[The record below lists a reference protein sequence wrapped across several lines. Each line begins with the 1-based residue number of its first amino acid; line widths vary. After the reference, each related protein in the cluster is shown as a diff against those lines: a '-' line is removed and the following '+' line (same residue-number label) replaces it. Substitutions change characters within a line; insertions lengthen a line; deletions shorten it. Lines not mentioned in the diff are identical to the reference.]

1 MSINSALLAGVTG
14 LTANASALAAT
25 SDNIANVNTVGYKLN
40 KTNFSDLV
48 TAASTQDY
56 SAGGVT
62 TTTTAYVT
70 QQGLLQSTSSP
81 TDLAISGSGFF
92 VTTQSPQNVS
102 ATDPRLFTRAGSFTV
117 DSQGFLK
124 NSAGLYLQ
132 GWLADT
138 NGTITTDPSNIAM
151 LQPINVS
158 TVGGAAGATTAASV
172 NANLNAG
179 ETVSAAS
186 EQDAPF
192 SNLVDSG
199 GTDHH
204 NFSVAYTPDPTA
216 PNSYNV
222 TVTDTDT
229 TNAANNGSY
238 GGKVVFNPATGAIAS
253 STIPGLSVGG
263 GTLTL
268 ANGNTVSLASVG
280 LSTNSTAA
288 SIYNPVSN
296 SMAAYNA
303 TTGTGT
309 KPDFS
314 VTVPLADSQGGA
326 RSMQIDFLKST
337 SNPNQWYAEAH
348 VVPASDVVDGAGLS
362 NGQVSVG
369 VVSFTPDGRLDPTQT
384 TLFGMNANGGQA
396 AISFGASNGTAPG
409 AGQVN
414 WAPNL
419 GINGQTVNLTLGSAA
434 GGMTQYDSQSIVQ
447 SVSTNGT
454 PFGNLTSINID
465 SSGFVTAAFDNGV
478 TRRIAQVAVATF
490 PNPDGLSP
498 VSGDAYR
505 VSLASGTYNL
515 KAPGTGGAGTVS
527 PSSLEASTVDLSS
540 EFSSLITTQ
549 QAYSASSKIITTA
562 DQMMQDLINVIR

>member
-1 MSINSALLAGVTG
+1 MSINSAMLAGVTG

-25 SDNIANVNTVGYKLN
+25 SDNIANVNTVGYKRAQ
-40 KTNFSDLV
+40 TNFSDLV

-62 TTTTAYVT
+62 TSTTSYVT

-92 VTTQSPQNVS
+92 VTTQSPTDVS
-102 ATDPRLFTRAGSFTV
+102 ATAPRLFTRAGSFTV
-117 DSQGFLK
+117 DSQGYLK

-138 NGTITTDPSNIAM
+138 NGNITTDPSNIAL

-158 TVGGAAGATTAASV
+158 TVGGAAGATTQAAV
-172 NANLNAG
+172 NANLDAG
-179 ETVSAAS
+179 ETISASS
-186 EQDAPF
+186 EQDASF
-192 SNLVDSG
+192 TGVADSVPA
-199 GTDHH
+199 TH
-204 NFSVAYTPDPTA
+204 NFSVAYTPDPTTA
-216 PNSYNV
+216 NSYNV
-222 TVTDTDT
+222 KVTDTGT
-229 TNAANNGSY
+229 GTSY
-238 GGKVVFNPATGAIAS
+238 TGTAVYNPATGAFVSGTGALSAGSLNLGAATVPLAS
-253 STIPGLSVGG
+253 LGLN
-263 GTLTL
+263 T
-268 ANGNTVSLASVG
+268 NTVANSV
-280 LSTNSTAA
+280 
-288 SIYNPVSN
+288 YNPVSN

-314 VTVPLADSQGGA
+314 VTIPLADSQGGA
-326 RSMQIDFLKST
+326 RSMQIDYLKST
-337 SNPNQWYAEAH
+337 SSPNQWYAEAH
-348 VVPASDVVDGAGLS
+348 VVPASDVTTGAGLS

-369 VVSFTPDGRLDPTQT
+369 VVTFTPDGRLDPTQT
-384 TLFGMNANGGQA
+384 TLFNMAANGGQPS
-396 AISFGASNGTAPG
+396 ISFGASNAGPPA

-414 WAPNL
+414 WASNL
-419 GINGQTVNLTLGSAA
+419 GINGQTVDLTLGSAA

-454 PFGNLTSINID
+454 PFGNLTSISID
-465 SSGFVTAAFDNGV
+465 SNGYVTAAFDNGV
-478 TRRIAQVAVATF
+478 TRRIAQVAIATF

-505 VSLASGTYNL
+505 VSLQSGTYNL
-515 KAPGTGGAGTVS
+515 KAPGTGGAGSIS

>member
-1 MSINSALLAGVTG
+1 MSINSAMLAGVTG

-25 SDNIANVNTVGYKLN
+25 SDNIANVNTVGYKRAQ
-40 KTNFSDLV
+40 TNFSDLV

-62 TTTTAYVT
+62 TSTTSYVT

-92 VTTQSPQNVS
+92 VTTSSPSDVQ
-102 ATDPRLFTRAGSFTV
+102 ATAPRLFTRAGSFTV

-124 NSAGLYLQ
+124 NAAGLYLQ

-138 NGTITTDPSNIAM
+138 NGNIATDPSNIAL

-158 TVGGAAGATTAASV
+158 TVGGAAGATTQAAV

-179 ETVSAAS
+179 ETISAAS
-186 EQDAPF
+186 EQD
-192 SNLVDSG
+192 SNLTAVADSAAVN
-199 GTDHH
+199 H
-204 NFSVAYTPDPTA
+204 NFKVAYTPDPTTA
-216 PNSYNV
+216 NSYNV
-222 TVTDTDT
+222 TVTDTGSGT
-229 TNAANNGSY
+229 SYSGTAAY
-238 GGKVVFNPATGAIAS
+238 NPATGAFVS
-253 STIPGLSVGG
+253 
-263 GTLTL
+263 GTGAL
-268 ANGNTVSLASVG
+268 AAGSLNLGAATVPLASLG
-280 LSTNSTAA
+280 LNTDTIANSV
-288 SIYNPVSN
+288 YNPVSA

-314 VTVPLADSQGGA
+314 VTVPLADSQGGS

-337 SNPNQWYAEAH
+337 SSPNQWYAEAH
-348 VVPASDVVDGAGLS
+348 VVPASDVTTGAGLT

-369 VVSFTPDGRLDPTQT
+369 VVTFTPDGRLDPTQT
-384 TLFGMNANGGQA
+384 TLFNMAANGGQPT
-396 AISFGASNGTAPG
+396 ISFGASNAGAPG

-419 GINGQTVNLTLGSAA
+419 GINGQTVDLTLGSAA
-434 GGMTQYDSQSIVQ
+434 GGMTQYVSQSIVQ

-454 PFGNLTSINID
+454 PFGNLTSISID
-465 SSGFVTAAFDNGV
+465 ANGYVTAAFDNGV
-478 TRRIAQVAVATF
+478 TRRIAQVAIATF

-505 VSLASGTYNL
+505 VSLQSGTYNL
-515 KAPGTGGAGTVS
+515 KAPGTGGAGQIS
-527 PSSLEASTVDLSS
+527 PSSLEASTVDLSA

>member
-1 MSINSALLAGVTG
+1 MSINSAMLAGVTG

-25 SDNIANVNTVGYKLN
+25 SDNIANVNTVGYKRAQ
-40 KTNFSDLV
+40 TNFSDLV
-48 TAASTQDY
+48 TAASAQDY

-62 TTTTAYVT
+62 TSTTSYVT
-70 QQGLLQSTSSP
+70 QQGLMQSTSSP

-92 VTTQSPQNVS
+92 VTTQSPTDVS
-102 ATDPRLFTRAGSFTV
+102 ATSPRLFTRAGSFTV
-117 DSQGFLK
+117 DSQGYLK

-138 NGTITTDPSNIAM
+138 SGNINTDPSNIAL

-158 TVGGAAGATTAASV
+158 TVGGAAGATTNASI

-179 ETVSAAS
+179 QTMSQSSIDSAGA
-186 EQDAPF
+186 
-192 SNLVDSG
+192 
-199 GTDHH
+199 
-204 NFSVAYTPDPTA
+204 AY
-216 PNSYNV
+216 
-222 TVTDTDT
+222 
-229 TNAANNGSY
+229 AAAG
-238 GGKVVFNPATGAIAS
+238 
-253 STIPGLSVGG
+253 TIPANADPAAAAVATAIMGG
-263 GTLTL
+263 GAVPADAYSPTSAT
-268 ANGNTVSLASVG
+268 T
-280 LSTNSTAA
+280 
-288 SIYNPVSN
+288 
-296 SMAAYNA
+296 SMTAYNA

-314 VTVPLADSQGGA
+314 VTIPLADSQGGA
-326 RSMQIDFLKST
+326 RSMQIDYLKSDAG
-337 SNPNQWYAEAH
+337 PNQWYAEAH
-348 VVPASDVVDGAGLS
+348 VVPASDVTSGSPLIP
-362 NGQVSVG
+362 GQVSTG
-369 VVSFTPDGRLDPTQT
+369 IVSFTPDGRLDPNNT
-384 TLFGMNANGGQA
+384 TLFGMSTNGGNA
-396 AISFGASNGTAPG
+396 SISFGASNAAAPG

-414 WAPNL
+414 WAPGL
-419 GINGQTVNLTLGSAA
+419 GINGQTVALTLGSAA

-454 PFGNLTSINID
+454 PFGNLTSISID
-465 SSGFVTAAFDNGV
+465 SSGYVTAAFDNGV

-505 VSLASGTYNL
+505 VSLDSGTYNL
-515 KAPGTGGAGTVS
+515 KAPGTGGAGSIS

>member
-1 MSINSALLAGVTG
+1 MSINSAMLAGVTG

-56 SAGGVT
+56 SAGGVSSS
-62 TTTTAYVT
+62 TTAYVT

-92 VTTQSPQNVS
+92 ITTQTPQNVS

-124 NSAGLYLQ
+124 NAGGLYLQ

-138 NGTITTDPSNIAM
+138 SGAINTDPSNIAL

-158 TVGGAAGATTAASV
+158 AVGGAAGATTAATV

-179 ETVSAAS
+179 ETISAAS
-186 EQDAPF
+186 EQDATF
-192 SNLVDSG
+192 TAVADSAAVN
-199 GTDHH
+199 H
-204 NFSVAYTPDPTA
+204 NFKVAYTPDPTTA
-216 PNSYNV
+216 NSYNV
-222 TVTDTDT
+222 TVTDT
-229 TNAANNGSY
+229 GSGTSY
-238 GGKVVFNPATGAIAS
+238 TGTAQYNPGTGTFVSGTGALA
-253 STIPGLSVGG
+253 GGVLSLGG
-263 GTLTL
+263 GVTVPLTSIG
-268 ANGNTVSLASVG
+268 ANTSATANTV
-280 LSTNSTAA
+280 
-288 SIYNPVSN
+288 YNPVSN

-303 TTGTGT
+303 TLGTGT

-314 VTVPLADSQGGA
+314 VTIPLADSQGGA
-326 RSMQIDFLKST
+326 HSMQVDFLKST
-337 SNPNQWYAEAH
+337 TNPNQWYAEAH
-348 VVPASDVVDGAGLS
+348 VVPASEVSTGAGLT

-369 VVSFTPDGRLDPTQT
+369 VVSFTPDGRLDPNNT
-384 TLFGMNANGGQA
+384 TLFGMSSNGGQA
-396 AISFGASNGTAPG
+396 AISFGPSNAGPPAAG
-409 AGQVN
+409 AVN
-414 WAPNL
+414 WASQL
-419 GINGQTVNLTLGSAA
+419 GINGQNVALTLGSAA
-434 GGMTQYDSQSIVQ
+434 GGLTQYDSQSIVQ

-465 SSGFVTAAFDNGV
+465 TQGFVTAAFDNGV
-478 TRRIAQVAVATF
+478 TRRIAQVAIATF

-505 VSLASGTYNL
+505 VSLQSGTYNL
-515 KAPGTGGAGTVS
+515 KAPGSGGAGQIS
-527 PSSLEASTVDLSS
+527 PSSLEASTVDLST

-562 DQMMQDLINVIR
+562 DQMMQDLINIIR

>member
-1 MSINSALLAGVTG
+1 MSINSAMLAGVTG

-25 SDNIANVNTVGYKLN
+25 SDNIANVNTVGYKRAQ
-40 KTNFSDLV
+40 TNFSDLV

-62 TTTTAYVT
+62 TSTTSYVT

-92 VTTQSPQNVS
+92 VTTQSPTDVS
-102 ATDPRLFTRAGSFTV
+102 ATAPRLFTRAGSFTV
-117 DSQGFLK
+117 DSQGYLK

-138 NGTITTDPSNIAM
+138 NGNITTDPSNIAL

-158 TVGGAAGATTAASV
+158 TVGGAAGATTQAAV
-172 NANLNAG
+172 NANLDAG
-179 ETVSAAS
+179 ETISASS
-186 EQDAPF
+186 EQDASF
-192 SNLVDSG
+192 TGVADSVPA
-199 GTDHH
+199 TH
-204 NFSVAYTPDPTA
+204 NFSVAYTPDPTTA
-216 PNSYNV
+216 NSYNV
-222 TVTDTDT
+222 KVTDTGT
-229 TNAANNGSY
+229 GTSY
-238 GGKVVFNPATGAIAS
+238 TGTAVYNPATGAFVSGTGALSAGSLNLGAATVPLAS
-253 STIPGLSVGG
+253 LGLN
-263 GTLTL
+263 T
-268 ANGNTVSLASVG
+268 NTVANSV
-280 LSTNSTAA
+280 
-288 SIYNPVSN
+288 YNPVSN

-314 VTVPLADSQGGA
+314 VTIPLADSQGGA
-326 RSMQIDFLKST
+326 RSMQIDYLKST
-337 SNPNQWYAEAH
+337 SSPNQWYAEAH
-348 VVPASDVVDGAGLS
+348 VVPASDVTTGAGLS

-369 VVSFTPDGRLDPTQT
+369 VVTFTPDGRLDPTQT
-384 TLFGMNANGGQA
+384 TLFNMAANGGQPS
-396 AISFGASNGTAPG
+396 ISFGASNAGPPA

-414 WAPNL
+414 WASNL
-419 GINGQTVNLTLGSAA
+419 GINGQTVDLTLGSAA

-454 PFGNLTSINID
+454 PFGNLTSISID
-465 SSGFVTAAFDNGV
+465 SNGYVTAAFDNGV
-478 TRRIAQVAVATF
+478 TRRIAQVAIATF

-505 VSLASGTYNL
+505 VSLQSGTYNL
-515 KAPGTGGAGTVS
+515 KAPGTGGAGAIS

>member
-1 MSINSALLAGVTG
+1 MSINSAMLAGVTG

-25 SDNIANVNTVGYKLN
+25 SDNIANVNTVGYKRAQ
-40 KTNFSDLV
+40 TNFSDLV

-62 TTTTAYVT
+62 TSTTSYVT

-81 TDLAISGSGFF
+81 TDLAISGQGFF
-92 VTTQSPQNVS
+92 VTTQSSTDVS
-102 ATDPRLFTRAGSFTV
+102 ATSPRLFTRAGSFTV
-117 DSQGFLK
+117 DSQGYLV

-138 NGTITTDPSNIAM
+138 NGNITTDPSNIAL

-158 TVGGAAGATTAASV
+158 TVGGAAGATTAATV

-186 EQDAPF
+186 EQDPTFNA
-192 SNLVDSG
+192 VTDTGVGDS
-199 GTDHH
+199 H
-204 NFSVAYTPDPTA
+204 NFSVAYTPGATA
-216 PNSYNV
+216 NTYNV
-222 TVTDTDT
+222 TVTDSDT
-229 TNAANNGSY
+229 TNGANSGSY
-238 GGKVVFNPATGAIAS
+238 TGTVTYNPATGALAS
-253 STIPGLSVGG
+253 GTGALSGG
-263 GTLTL
+263 SLTL
-268 ANGNTVSLASVG
+268 ANGGTVTLASLG
-280 LSTNSTAA
+280 LSTNTSAN
-288 SIYNPVSN
+288 SVYNPVSN

-337 SNPNQWYAEAH
+337 TNPNQWYAEAH
-348 VVPASDVVDGAGLS
+348 VVPASDVTDGAGLS

-369 VVSFTPDGRLDPTQT
+369 VVTFTPNGTLDPTQT
-384 TLFGMNANGGQA
+384 TLFGMNTNGGQA
-396 AISFGASNGTAPG
+396 AITFGASNAAAPG

-414 WAPNL
+414 WAPSL
-419 GINGQTVNLTLGSAA
+419 GINGQTVAMTLGSAA
-434 GGMTQYDSQSIVQ
+434 GGLTQYDSQSIVQ

-454 PFGNLTSINID
+454 PFGNLTSISID
-465 SSGFVTAAFDNGV
+465 ANGYVTAAFDNGV
-478 TRRIAQVAVATF
+478 TRRIAQVAIATF

-505 VSLASGTYNL
+505 VSLQSGTYNL
-515 KAPGTGGAGTVS
+515 KAPGTGGAGQIS
-527 PSSLEASTVDLSS
+527 PSSLEASTVDLSA